1 MSKELIM
8 GGFARMNF
16 MDFFVYKGKP
26 SIFFAVELG
35 AIASFIVLYFLFRR
49 HKERTKLI
57 SAEQIK
63 SWVPTFIL
71 VLMIFAL
78 AISSFLDTGFSYMGA
93 LLSHYNLNSSSLLP
107 NPNNTIRASQH
118 GYSSTEAAFY
128 LLDIARRIKC
138 RRVEKINLLAS
149 REYRGIFPFGNRL
162 SSNWLPLLVLSSLRL
177 VSISACNICV
187 LSKMDTLKICKIV

>member
-1 MSKELIM
+1 MQE
-8 GGFARMNF
+8 
-16 MDFFVYKGKP
+16 
-26 SIFFAVELG
+26 
-35 AIASFIVLYFLFRR
+35 
-49 HKERTKLI
+49 
-57 SAEQIK
+57 
-63 SWVPTFIL
+63 
-71 VLMIFAL
+71 
-78 AISSFLDTGFSYMGA
+78 
-93 LLSHYNLNSSSLLP
+93 SLLP

-187 LSKMDTLKICKIV
+187 LSKMDPLKICKIV